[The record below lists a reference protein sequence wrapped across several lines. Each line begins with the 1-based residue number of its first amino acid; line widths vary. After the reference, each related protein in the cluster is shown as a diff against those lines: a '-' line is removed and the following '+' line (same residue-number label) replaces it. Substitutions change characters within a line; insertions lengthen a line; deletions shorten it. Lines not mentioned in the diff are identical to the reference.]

1 MSAEAA
7 TSDAVGTVDRRGL
20 ALAVIVVSQFMVVL
34 DTAIVNVAL
43 PSIKADLGFSQED
56 LQWVITGYAICFGGL
71 LLLGGRLADL
81 VGRRLVFMAGISVFT
96 LFSLLDGL
104 AWSEASLITF
114 RCAQGVGA
122 AMISPAA
129 LSILTT
135 TFEEGPERNRALGI
149 WGAASGS
156 GGAVG
161 ALLGGALTSW
171 LSWSWIFY
179 VNVPIGVAVLAVSP
193 RLLRESRAN
202 VQERRFDVAGAVS
215 ITGGLMLLVYAMTHA
230 TEHGWAT
237 SSTISLLVAAGVLIA
252 SFFVIEGRA
261 KAPLLPL
268 RILRLRTLAGSNV
281 SALITTGTVVS
292 MFLLLTLYMQE
303 VLHYSPI
310 KTGVA
315 YIPQTLMLVGFSGL
329 GQALVTRLGVRRIF
343 PVGLALAAVAYV
355 LFAHLPAQGHY
366 WSDLFPGF
374 LISGPGLAFAFVSM
388 SIGALT
394 GVREA
399 DAGVASGLINTT
411 QQIGG
416 AIGVAAAI
424 TIATTAT
431 SHYAGSHAGVSAF
444 DAAALT
450 HGFTVAFW
458 VLAAAAAMGIFVAA
472 LMIES
477 QPAAKEAEPVVAR
490 AAQ

>member
-1 MSAEAA
+1 M
-7 TSDAVGTVDRRGL
+7 DVVGPGDRRGL

-43 PSIKADLGFSQED
+43 PSIKADLHFSQED
-56 LQWVITGYAICFGGL
+56 LQWVITAYAICFGGV

-81 VGRRLVFMAGISVFT
+81 IGRRLVFMAGILLFT
-96 LFSLLDGL
+96 VFSLLDGL
-104 AWSEASLITF
+104 AWSEASLIVF
-114 RCAQGVGA
+114 RCVQGLGA
-122 AMISPAA
+122 ALISPAA

-135 TFEEGPERNRALGI
+135 MFEEGPERNRALGI

-179 VNVPIGVAVLAVSP
+179 VNVPVGAAVLAVSP
-193 RLLRESRAN
+193 RLLRESRAD
-202 VQERRFDVAGAVS
+202 VSERRFDFGGAVA

-230 TEHGWAT
+230 TQHGWAT
-237 SSTISLLVAAGVLIA
+237 SGTISLLVASGILIG
-252 SFFVIEGRA
+252 SFFGIEARA

-268 RILRLRTLAGSNV
+268 RILRNRTLAGSNV
-281 SALITTGTVVS
+281 SALFTTGTVVS

-315 YIPQTLMLVGFSGL
+315 YIPQTLMLVAFSAV
-329 GQALVTRLGVRRIF
+329 GQALVTRVGVRKIF
-343 PVGLALAAVAYV
+343 PAGLALATVAYV
-355 LFAHLPAQGHY
+355 LFAHLPANGHY
-366 WSDLFPGF
+366 FSDLLPGF
-374 LISGPGLAFAFVSM
+374 LVSGPGLALAFVSM

-394 GVREA
+394 GVRRE

-431 SHYAGSHAGVSAF
+431 SHYVNAHAGASAF
-444 DAAALT
+444 AGAALT

-458 VLAAAAAMGIFVAA
+458 VLAVVGAVGAVVAA
-472 LMIES
+472 VTIQS
-477 QPAAKEAEPVVAR
+477 QQSAAEAAPEAALAALEPGSA
-490 AAQ
+490 